1 MIPQRYGACLGFSQM
16 ITGLLWC
23 LKWPSA
29 LLLSPAVAC
38 LVLCLLWVTLLF
50 FLSSL
55 VLVSL

>member
-1 MIPQRYGACLGFSQM
+1 MMPPQRCGACLGFSQ

-29 LLLSPAVAC
+29 MLLSPAVAC
-38 LVLCLLWVTLLF
+38 LALHLPWLTLLF